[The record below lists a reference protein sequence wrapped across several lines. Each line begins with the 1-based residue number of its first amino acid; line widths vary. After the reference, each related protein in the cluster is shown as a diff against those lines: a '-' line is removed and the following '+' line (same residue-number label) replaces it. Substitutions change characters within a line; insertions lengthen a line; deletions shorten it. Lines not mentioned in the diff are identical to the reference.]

1 MAEYLRHKL
10 ERYVRLSGEDR
21 SAVSELASQN
31 VRTIRARR
39 DLVRE
44 GEKPRFVN
52 LVLDGWATRHKTLE
66 DGRRQIM
73 AFLLPGDLCDLNAS
87 ILNEMDHSIG
97 ALTEVTVAQ
106 IPHEAVEEVQKN
118 RPRLAQA
125 LNWDMLVQAAIQR
138 EWAVNLGQRSAIER
152 ISHLI
157 CELYARLEAVEL
169 CNDGHCHI
177 PLTQTDVSDATGITP
192 VHVNRT
198 LQELRAMGLIEW
210 KGREVDVPDMGALKG
225 LAMFNGNYLH
235 LGHEGVHL
243 DANE

>member
-21 SAVSELASQN
+21 TAVSELSGQN

-39 DLVRE
+39 EIVRE
-44 GEKPRFVN
+44 GEKPMFVN
-52 LVLDGWATRHKTLE
+52 LVLEGWAIRHKMLE

-87 ILNEMDHSIG
+87 ILREMDHSIG

-106 IPHEAVEEVQKN
+106 IPHETVEEVQKS

-125 LNWDMLVQAAIQR
+125 LTWEMLVQAAIQR

-157 CELYARLEAVEL
+157 CELYARLDAVEL
-169 CNDGHCHI
+169 CNNGHCHI
-177 PLTQTDVSDATGITP
+177 PLTQTDLSEATGITP

-210 KGREVDVPDMGALKG
+210 KGREVEVPDMRALKE
-225 LAMFNGNYLH
+225 LAMFNDNYLH
-235 LGHEGVHL
+235 LGHKGVHL
-243 DANE
+243 DAN